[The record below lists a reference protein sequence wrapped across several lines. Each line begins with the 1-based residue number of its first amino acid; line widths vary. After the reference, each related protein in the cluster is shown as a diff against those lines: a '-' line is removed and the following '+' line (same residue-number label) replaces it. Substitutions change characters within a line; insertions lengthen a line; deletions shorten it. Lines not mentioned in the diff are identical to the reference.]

1 MLLEPDRAERIGLMV
16 GERDAGKPPLEDAMK
31 TNATLEEPNAVLLP
45 SPGAALGPELQA
57 HIGRQLRAVYDEV
70 AQQPVP
76 DRFLKLLDELER
88 KQASKS

>member
-1 MLLEPDRAERIGLMV
+1 MWLEPDRAERVGVMT
-16 GERDAGKPPLEDAMK
+16 GERDAGMPPLEDAMK
-31 TNATLEEPNAVLLP
+31 TDATLEEPIAVLLP
-45 SPGAALGPELQA
+45 SAGVALGPELQA